1 MEILKEKIL
10 YHGSQHIIDRPEYGK
25 GRLYNDY
32 GRGFYCTEH
41 LELAKEWAVGENI
54 DGYVN
59 RYEIKLNDLKVLD
72 LSDSK
77 YNILNWLALL
87 LKNRQFNTKSPIAI
101 SGKEYILEKF
111 LIDTSEYD
119 LIVGYRADDSYFAFA
134 RDFLNNT
141 ISIQQ
146 LKYAMEL
153 GKLKLQHVLISEKA
167 FKKIKLIDYKL
178 VDSSIYF
185 VKRKNRDE
193 KARLLYFEEL
203 KKTVNDGI
211 YLRDVI
217 NGVSINE

>member
-1 MEILKEKIL
+1 M
-10 YHGSQHIIDRPEYGK
+10 
-25 GRLYNDY
+25 
-32 GRGFYCTEH
+32 
-41 LELAKEWAVGENI
+41 
-54 DGYVN
+54 
-59 RYEIKLNDLKVLD
+59 
-72 LSDSK
+72 
-77 YNILNWLALL
+77 
-87 LKNRQFNTKSPIAI
+87 
-101 SGKEYILEKF
+101 
-111 LIDTSEYD
+111 IDTSEYD

-134 RDFLNNT
+134 RDFLNNS

-153 GKLKLQHVLISEKA
+153 GELKLQHVLISEKA
-167 FKKIKLIDYKL
+167 FKRIKFVDYKP